1 MNQSAQPLVVRSDR
15 DGITTLALNRPEA
28 LNALSPSLFDELR
41 SHLADIAEAP
51 EETGVVILTG
61 NGRSF
66 SAGNDLKA
74 IEKGEKAATPYQQ
87 AETLDFIERMPQPVM
102 ASVRGHCYTGAL
114 ELVLACDLLICSDD
128 ARFCDTHGKW
138 GMVPTWGMTN
148 RLPERVGPLVA
159 RDLMYSGRVV
169 EGTEAKLIGLAN
181 RCVPESEL
189 DVIAQEWA
197 ETIVANSWHTLR
209 EEKNQMRLLAG
220 MTRQDGIKWAREH
233 GPGAAPDMLERI
245 RGAFQR

>member
-28 LNALSPSLFDELR
+28 LNALSPSLFEELQA
-41 SHLADIAEAP
+41 HLTNISNTP

-87 AETLDFIERMPQPVM
+87 AETLDFIERMPQPVI

-114 ELVLACDLLICSDD
+114 ELAIACDLLICSED

-148 RLPERVGPLVA
+148 RLPERVGPLAA

-169 EGTEAKLIGLAN
+169 AGTEAEQIGLAN
-181 RCVPESEL
+181 RCVPDTDL
-189 DVIAQEWA
+189 DTSANEWA
-197 ETIVANSWHTLR
+197 ESIVANSWHTLR
-209 EEKNQMRLLAG
+209 EEKKQMRLLAG
-220 MTRQDGIKWAREH
+220 MNRDDGIKWAREH